1 MCFQHSM
8 ASTFNNKTNMAEPII
23 VKLGLSQDEIR
34 SFFSDFDA
42 EVLREEDKKNEGIQ
56 KLIENQKFQLG
67 KVAQYKEDHP
77 IVPSDIYKTLMKERS
92 EYPELMILF
101 KFLLLITPSTAN
113 VERGFS
119 VLGLLATKQ
128 RNYLSRSTLGKLMR
142 IVMLG
147 PEKFDDR
154 TWEKLVDKYR
164 DMSDRHIDL

>member
-1 MCFQHSM
+1 
-8 ASTFNNKTNMAEPII
+8 
-23 VKLGLSQDEIR
+23 
-34 SFFSDFDA
+34 
-42 EVLREEDKKNEGIQ
+42 
-56 KLIENQKFQLG
+56 
-67 KVAQYKEDHP
+67 
-77 IVPSDIYKTLMKERS
+77 MKERS